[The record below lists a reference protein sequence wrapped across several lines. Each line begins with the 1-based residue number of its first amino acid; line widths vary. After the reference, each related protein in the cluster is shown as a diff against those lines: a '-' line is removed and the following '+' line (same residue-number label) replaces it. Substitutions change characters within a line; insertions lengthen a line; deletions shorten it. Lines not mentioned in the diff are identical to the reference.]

1 VNGDGRVRVAGLGMA
16 SALSTTPAI
25 DVYRSFH
32 GVAPELIDPQRW
44 GLHNAGATM
53 ASDVYA
59 FAVLAWE
66 VGMESEAFL
75 DELLNEIGFMVR
87 FLPGEFRFPTR
98 ALLQGF
104 IQC

>member
-1 VNGDGRVRVAGLGMA
+1 MNVDGRVRIAGLGVA
-16 SALSTTPAI
+16 SALSTTPAV
-25 DVYRSFH
+25 DVYRSLH

-44 GLHNAGATM
+44 GLHDAGATM

-66 VGMESEAFL
+66 VGMESTASL
-75 DELLNEIGFMVR
+75 DKPLNEMGFMVR
-87 FLPGEFRFPTR
+87 FFLGEFRFPTR
-98 ALLQGF
+98 ALSQRF